1 MTQQTT
7 TDDRPV
13 DLALPLD
20 QPEPVPRC
28 DVCAALAR
36 QRTEAEAVRDWS
48 KVTDCNVEIRDH
60 PPHRRRQSRTG
71 AAG

>member
-7 TDDRPV
+7 ADDQPV
-13 DLALPLD
+13 DLSLPLD

-36 QRTEAEAVRDWS
+36 QRAEAEAAGDWS

-60 PPHRRRQSRTG
+60 PPHRRQQVPEGLR
-71 AAG
+71 